1 MAEALTPL
9 CTPPFA
15 HQRTVI
21 NSFSGAADDNPSYV
35 LSLSGDATGR
45 LAAVAGSEFDLK
57 LYDRATLQPLGAL
70 GTPAHAGRINEICFG
85 GAAAPGLLYSA
96 SSDHSVRVWDC
107 ASPSAAGPV
116 ATLHDR
122 REEVFCLSA
131 SAGHLLAAG
140 TQSAVLIWDTRRA
153 GKPLCRWEVH
163 TDEVTQVC
171 FQPGSEHVL
180 LSGSVDGLICAL
192 DCRHTSED
200 EAVTNIY
207 NNEVPVSGLGFFG
220 TAPAAHAYA
229 LSSVETLSVWS
240 LQEGVRLQHFDQIR
254 RDLDAEEDHAAAA
267 AAPAAAPPPAP
278 SAADGIDFL
287 VGCQWD
293 AAAQKLYLVAGEH
306 GGTAHLL
313 RVEADA
319 LTVEASLRS
328 SSKSRVPPWE
338 GFGRGHSSLA
348 WPPGTDSP
356 GSWLR
361 HPLRR
366 SASAAPTPMTAHGAA
381 FGVCARRQFCCFL
394 HSGRARMVATA
405 RACAPSSGGARRSSP
420 AGKTAGSAFGAS
432 RALDW
437 PRRRCRARS
446 SRRRTR

>member
-1 MAEALTPL
+1 MDTSRLTPLTAARMAASASSCAL

-21 NSFSGAADDNPSYV
+21 NSFSGAADDDPSYV

-70 GTPAHAGRINEICFG
+70 GTPAHSGRINEICFG

-107 ASPSAAGPV
+107 GSPGAAGPV

-240 LQEGVRLQHFDQIR
+240 LQQGVRLQHFDQIR
-254 RDLDAEEDHAAAA
+254 RDLEAEEAHAAAAA
-267 AAPAAAPPPAP
+267 AAPATLLAAAAAPPAP

-319 LTVEASLRS
+319 LTVEASLRPG
-328 SSKSRVPPWE
+328 SKSRVP
-338 GFGRGHSSLA
+338 A
-348 WPPGTDSP
+348 W
-356 GSWLR
+356 
-361 HPLRR
+361 
-366 SASAAPTPMTAHGAA
+366 
-381 FGVCARRQFCCFL
+381 
-394 HSGRARMVATA
+394 
-405 RACAPSSGGARRSSP
+405 
-420 AGKTAGSAFGAS
+420 
-432 RALDW
+432 
-437 PRRRCRARS
+437 
-446 SRRRTR
+446 

>member
-1 MAEALTPL
+1 MASSSSGAL

-21 NSFSGAADDNPSYV
+21 NSFSGAADDDPSYV

-107 ASPSAAGPV
+107 ASPGAAGPV

-229 LSSVETLSVWS
+229 LSSVETLSVWN
-240 LQEGVRLQHFDQIR
+240 LQHSGACVARFDAIIRAPADDDGGGPAPEGVDYLVGCAYDEAAARLYLLAGEHSGTLHVLAVEPGALTVLSTLKGGPTSGHTADVR
-254 RDLDAEEDHAAAA
+254 CCCWSGDALVTGGEDARLCLWSAAGGSDAA
-267 AAPAAAPPPAP
+267 AAPRSNKGSALKVARAAGGAARAAP
-278 SAADGIDFL
+278 
-287 VGCQWD
+287 
-293 AAAQKLYLVAGEH
+293 Y
-306 GGTAHLL
+306 
-313 RVEADA
+313 
-319 LTVEASLRS
+319 
-328 SSKSRVPPWE
+328 
-338 GFGRGHSSLA
+338 
-348 WPPGTDSP
+348 
-356 GSWLR
+356 
-361 HPLRR
+361 
-366 SASAAPTPMTAHGAA
+366 
-381 FGVCARRQFCCFL
+381 
-394 HSGRARMVATA
+394 
-405 RACAPSSGGARRSSP
+405 
-420 AGKTAGSAFGAS
+420 
-432 RALDW
+432 
-437 PRRRCRARS
+437 
-446 SRRRTR
+446 

>member
-1 MAEALTPL
+1 MALSSSGVPL
-9 CTPPFA
+9 RTPPFA

-21 NSFSGAADDNPSYV
+21 NSFSGAADDDPSYV

-107 ASPSAAGPV
+107 ASAGAAGPV

-171 FQPGSEHVL
+171 FPPNPNPNPKTNPNPNSNPNPNPNPSPNPDQVCFQPGSEHVL

-192 DCRHTSED
+192 DCRHSCED
-200 EAVTNIY
+200 Q
-207 NNEVPVSGLGFFG
+207 P
-220 TAPAAHAYA
+220 
-229 LSSVETLSVWS
+229 
-240 LQEGVRLQHFDQIR
+240 
-254 RDLDAEEDHAAAA
+254 
-267 AAPAAAPPPAP
+267 
-278 SAADGIDFL
+278 
-287 VGCQWD
+287 
-293 AAAQKLYLVAGEH
+293 
-306 GGTAHLL
+306 
-313 RVEADA
+313 
-319 LTVEASLRS
+319 
-328 SSKSRVPPWE
+328 
-338 GFGRGHSSLA
+338 
-348 WPPGTDSP
+348 
-356 GSWLR
+356 
-361 HPLRR
+361 
-366 SASAAPTPMTAHGAA
+366 
-381 FGVCARRQFCCFL
+381 
-394 HSGRARMVATA
+394 
-405 RACAPSSGGARRSSP
+405 
-420 AGKTAGSAFGAS
+420 
-432 RALDW
+432 
-437 PRRRCRARS
+437 
-446 SRRRTR
+446 

>member
-1 MAEALTPL
+1 MASSSSGAL

-21 NSFSGAADDNPSYV
+21 NSFSGAADDDPSYV

-107 ASPSAAGPV
+107 ASPGAAGPV

-240 LQEGVRLQHFDQIR
+240 LQQGVRLQHFDQIR
-254 RDLDAEEDHAAAA
+254 RDLEAEEAHAAAA
-267 AAPAAAPPPAP
+267 AAAAAAAGPVLLLVLLSLAAGLVCRMVCLVCRRRDSSRGPAAEPLVAARRGGSLEVASWLASATARQRHGSAAPPPRT
-278 SAADGIDFL
+278 D
-287 VGCQWD
+287 
-293 AAAQKLYLVAGEH
+293 
-306 GGTAHLL
+306 
-313 RVEADA
+313 
-319 LTVEASLRS
+319 
-328 SSKSRVPPWE
+328 
-338 GFGRGHSSLA
+338 
-348 WPPGTDSP
+348 PPGML
-356 GSWLR
+356 G
-361 HPLRR
+361 
-366 SASAAPTPMTAHGAA
+366 
-381 FGVCARRQFCCFL
+381 
-394 HSGRARMVATA
+394 
-405 RACAPSSGGARRSSP
+405 
-420 AGKTAGSAFGAS
+420 
-432 RALDW
+432 
-437 PRRRCRARS
+437 
-446 SRRRTR
+446 

>member
-1 MAEALTPL
+1 MATAASSVL
-9 CTPPFA
+9 CAPPFA

-21 NSFSGAADDNPSYV
+21 NSFSGAADDDPSYV
-35 LSLSGDATGR
+35 LSLSGDPTGR

-70 GTPAHAGRINEICFG
+70 GAPAHAGRINEICFG
-85 GAAAPGLLYSA
+85 GTAAPGLLYSA

-107 ASPSAAGPV
+107 ASPGAAGPV

-140 TQSAVLIWDTRRA
+140 TQTAVLIWDTRRA

-207 NNEVPVSGLGFFG
+207 NNELPVSGLGFFG
-220 TAPAAHAYA
+220 TSPAAHAYA
-229 LSSVETLSVWS
+229 LSSVETLSIWS
-240 LQEGVRLQHFDQIR
+240 LQQGVRLQHFDQIR
-254 RDLDAEEDHAAAA
+254 RDPADEEAHPAAAAASASAASAAAA
-267 AAPAAAPPPAP
+267 AAAVAALPHATP
-278 SAADGIDFL
+278 ADGIDFL

-293 AAAQKLYLVAGEH
+293 EAAQKLCLVAGEH

-313 RVEADA
+313 RVEEDA
-319 LTVEASLRS
+319 LTVESTLR
-328 SSKSRVPPWE
+328 PGPH
-338 GFGRGHSSLA
+338 GGHSS
-348 WPPGTDSP
+348 GV
-356 GSWLR
+356 
-361 HPLRR
+361 R
-366 SASAAPTPMTAHGAA
+366 SFLWGPASLLTGGEDGRLCLWGETNSELAAPPPPRAQQPPPHKMNAPRAHAPGD
-381 FGVCARRQFCCFL
+381 ARR
-394 HSGRARMVATA
+394 RA
-405 RACAPSSGGARRSSP
+405 PY
-420 AGKTAGSAFGAS
+420 
-432 RALDW
+432 
-437 PRRRCRARS
+437 
-446 SRRRTR
+446 